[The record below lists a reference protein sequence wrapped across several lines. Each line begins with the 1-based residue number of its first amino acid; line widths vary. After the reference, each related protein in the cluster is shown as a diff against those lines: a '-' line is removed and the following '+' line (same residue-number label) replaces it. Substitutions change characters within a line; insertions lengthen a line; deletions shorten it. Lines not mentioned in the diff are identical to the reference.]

1 MQSISLIALLVLVA
15 GASAQCWGGN
25 CGGGCYGNNC
35 GCNGNNCG
43 GQVTVLSIPNNN
55 NGCSC
60 NSCYGNGCAPRCS
73 YCPNNF
79 GYSNSCCNN
88 NNFSCCGYRFRRS
101 SAPAIASETSDA
113 VAASN

>member
-1 MQSISLIALLVLVA
+1 MHSTSLIALLVLIV
-15 GASAQCWGGN
+15 GVSSQCFGGN

-35 GCNGNNCG
+35 GNR
-43 GQVTVLSIPNNN
+43 VTVVRVPNN

-79 GYSNSCCNN
+79 GWNGYSSCCNN
-88 NNFSCCGYRFRRS
+88 NNFSCCGYRYRRH
-101 SAPAIASETSDA
+101 AAETSETT
-113 VAASN
+113 SN